1 MQEAKGTP
9 KAQGTL
15 VAAAAGPVR
24 HEDEDGARMCTGE
37 PEAVAARAGKLRPQ
51 QQSTNGEVIWIVATG
66 HVPGLYTRAEDAKR
80 QWAGYARARHC
91 AMNRLQFEAGEHVK
105 WYLANYGREDCTVKP
120 TRGRK
125 RKAAADESDE
135 DGA

>member
-1 MQEAKGTP
+1 
-9 KAQGTL
+9 
-15 VAAAAGPVR
+15 
-24 HEDEDGARMCTGE
+24 
-37 PEAVAARAGKLRPQ
+37 
-51 QQSTNGEVIWIVATG
+51 
-66 HVPGLYTRAEDAKR
+66 
-80 QWAGYARARHC
+80 
-91 AMNRLQFEAGEHVK
+91 MNRLQFEAGEHVK